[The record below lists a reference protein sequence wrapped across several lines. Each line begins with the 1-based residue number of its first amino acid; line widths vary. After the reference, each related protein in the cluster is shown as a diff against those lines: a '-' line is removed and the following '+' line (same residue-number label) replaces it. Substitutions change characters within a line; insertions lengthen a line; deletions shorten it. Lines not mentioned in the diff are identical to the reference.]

1 MSFDVYFQGF
11 RDGGNTSGGGEIVRL
26 KLEPY
31 IVREDPAQNFAYVEY
46 GDGSID
52 VYLNEDSMVA
62 NHVVGEEPW
71 KLLFDA
77 AQAADWVILPVGCP
91 TCITDEA
98 QRRHLPEELDAEVA
112 VVSSGED
119 LLRII
124 RSL

>member
-1 MSFDVYFQGF
+1 M
-11 RDGGNTSGGGEIVRL
+11 RL

-31 IVREDPAQNFAYVEY
+31 IVREDPAQNFAHVEY

-52 VYLNEDSMVA
+52 VYLNEDSIVA

-77 AQAADWVILPVGCP
+77 AQAADWVILPAGCP